1 MAGQFVNIRVVTQV
15 LHDVLTT
22 PSSAISQGPKGAFAY
37 VVTGDGTV
45 DLRPVTVEREI
56 GGVAQISNGLQEGD
70 RVVTQGQYRLQP
82 GDHARVLAG

>member
-1 MAGQFVNIRVVTQV
+1 
-15 LHDVLTT
+15 
-22 PSSAISQGPKGAFAY
+22 
-37 VVTGDGTV
+37 
-45 DLRPVTVEREI
+45 VTVEREI